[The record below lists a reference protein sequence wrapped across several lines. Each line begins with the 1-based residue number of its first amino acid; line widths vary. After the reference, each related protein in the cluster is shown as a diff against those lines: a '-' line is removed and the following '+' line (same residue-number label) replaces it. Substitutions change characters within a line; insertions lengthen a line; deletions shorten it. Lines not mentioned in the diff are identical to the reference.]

1 MTNVSF
7 FSQCV
12 IPKRL
17 GGSANKLMLLFLR
30 YEKNKGQSQGAI
42 KRTPAVSIL
51 LHYFM
56 YFIIIY
62 VLLGPPFRHSKKEG
76 F

>member
-42 KRTPAVSIL
+42 RRTPAVSIL
-51 LHYFM
+51 LHYYMIIM
-56 YFIIIY
+56 YY
-62 VLLGPPFRHSKKEG
+62 WDLPLNTVKKEG